1 MRDAALTCLRAPS
14 LSVLSSR
21 RVRKT
26 VLVWFY
32 HIPAIPLSQFRST
45 HNKYIYIIVTPY
57 MKTQSSHTGQ
67 HCRAKLLRNFRMAV
81 PQALACQMHT
91 TTRVSFKSILPILKI
106 NFVTAHPTQYLLD
119 SCWSSVSNIPWLT
132 SQIRNLQC
140 RHQFGRIVDS
150 DIIYVTGP
158 RSDLVLF
165 Q

>member
-1 MRDAALTCLRAPS
+1 
-14 LSVLSSR
+14 
-21 RVRKT
+21 
-26 VLVWFY
+26 
-32 HIPAIPLSQFRST
+32 
-45 HNKYIYIIVTPY
+45 

-150 DIIYVTGP
+150 DIMYVTGP